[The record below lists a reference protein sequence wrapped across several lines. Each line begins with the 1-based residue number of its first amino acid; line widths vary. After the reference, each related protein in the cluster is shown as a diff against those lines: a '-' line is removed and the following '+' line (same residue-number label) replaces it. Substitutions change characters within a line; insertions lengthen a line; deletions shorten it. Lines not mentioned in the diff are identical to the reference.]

1 MQKER
6 WLFNMETYAVIGL
19 GKFGFHVAKGLAQQG
34 LSVIA
39 ADLDEDQVREINE
52 FVQDAVILDSTDMRA
67 LREAGI
73 ANVDVA
79 VVSIGENIEASILTV
94 MALKELGVETVV
106 AKAITTV
113 HGQILSKLGAAKV
126 IYPEMESAK
135 KIVKKMVKNMHYET
149 IDLSITMK
157 IAKLTVPSFWVGLS
171 ILSPIFESEFEVK
184 PIAYKHQ
191 GIWYTS
197 FEKDDILEKG
207 DILVVLGDSG
217 HIEALSKRI

>member
-1 MQKER
+1 MDT
-6 WLFNMETYAVIGL
+6 FAVIGL

-34 LSVIA
+34 MSVIA
-39 ADLDEDQVREINE
+39 VDRDEDHVRDINE
-52 FVQDAVILDSTDMRA
+52 YVQDAIVLDSTDIRA
-67 LREAGI
+67 LSEAGI
-73 ANVDVA
+73 GSVDVA

-106 AKAITTV
+106 AKAITQV

-135 KIVKKMVKNMHYET
+135 KIVKKMVQNMHYET

-157 IAKLTVPSFWVGLS
+157 LAKLTVPSFWIGTS
-171 ILSPIFESEFEVK
+171 ILSPVFETDYEVK

-191 GIWYTS
+191 GEWHTS
-197 FEKDDILEKG
+197 FENNDILEKG
-207 DILVVLGDSG
+207 DIIAVLGNSST
-217 HIEALSKRI
+217 IEALSKKV

>member
-1 MQKER
+1 M
-6 WLFNMETYAVIGL
+6 NSYAVIGL

-34 LSVIA
+34 LGVIA
-39 ADLDEDQVREINE
+39 VDQDEEQIREINE
-52 FVQDAVILDSTDMRA
+52 FVQDAIVLDSTDIRA

-73 ANVDVA
+73 GSVDVA

-94 MALKELGVETVV
+94 MALKELGVETVI
-106 AKAITTV
+106 AKAITAV

-157 IAKLTVPSFWVGLS
+157 IAKLTVPSFWIGTS
-171 ILSPIFESEFEVK
+171 ILSPAFENDYEVK

-197 FEKDDILEKG
+197 FEKDDILEK
-207 DILVVLGDSG
+207 DDLLVVLGNSA
-217 HIEALSKRI
+217 HIEALSRKI

>member
-1 MQKER
+1 MDT
-6 WLFNMETYAVIGL
+6 FAVLGL

-39 ADLDEDQVREINE
+39 VDLDEEHVRDINE
-52 FVQDAVILDSTDMRA
+52 YVQDAVILDSTDIRA

-73 ANVDVA
+73 GNVDVA

-94 MALKELGVETVV
+94 MALKEIGVETVI

-135 KIVKKMVKNMHYET
+135 KIVKKMVQNMHYET

-157 IAKLTVPSFWVGLS
+157 IAKLTVPSFWVGTS
-171 ILSPIFESEFEVK
+171 ILSPIFEGEYEVK

-191 GIWYTS
+191 GVWYTS
-197 FEKDDILEKG
+197 FEKHDILEKG
-207 DILVVLGDSG
+207 DILVVLGNSG
-217 HIEALSKRI
+217 HIEALSKKV

>member
-1 MQKER
+1 M
-6 WLFNMETYAVIGL
+6 TYVVIGL

-34 LSVIA
+34 EAVIA
-39 ADLDEDQVREINE
+39 IDNDEEKIRNISEY
-52 FVQDAVILDSTDMRA
+52 VQDAIMLDSSDPRA

-73 ANVDVA
+73 ADAEVA
-79 VVSIGENIEASILTV
+79 IVSIGEHLEASILTV
-94 MALKELGVETVV
+94 MALKEIGIETVV
-106 AKAITTV
+106 AKAITQV

-135 KIVKKMVKNMHYET
+135 KLVKKIVTNMHYET

-157 IAKLTVPSFWVGLS
+157 LAKMTLPPFWVGTS
-171 ILSPIFESEFEVK
+171 ILSPIFEEEFDVK

-191 GIWYTS
+191 GEWHTS

-207 DILVVLGDSG
+207 DILVVLGNSSN
-217 HIEALSKRI
+217 IEALSKKV

>member
-1 MQKER
+1 MNNS
-6 WLFNMETYAVIGL
+6 FAVIGL

-39 ADLDEDQVREINE
+39 VDQDEEQIREINE
-52 FVQDAVILDSTDMRA
+52 FVQDAIVLDSTDIRA

-73 ANVDVA
+73 GNVDVA

-94 MALKELGVETVV
+94 MALKELGVETVI
-106 AKAITTV
+106 AKAITAV

-135 KIVKKMVKNMHYET
+135 KIVKKMVKNMQYET

-157 IAKLTVPSFWVGLS
+157 IAKLTVPSFWIGTS
-171 ILSPIFESEFEVK
+171 ILSPVFENEYEVK

-197 FEKDDILEKG
+197 FEKDDILEK
-207 DILVVLGDSG
+207 DDLLVVLGNSA
-217 HIEALSKRI
+217 HIEALSRKI

>member
-1 MQKER
+1 
-6 WLFNMETYAVIGL
+6 MESYAVIGL

-34 LSVIA
+34 MSVIA
-39 ADLDEDQVREINE
+39 VDQDEEQVRDINE
-52 FVQDAVILDSTDMRA
+52 YVQDAIVLDSTDIRA

-73 ANVDVA
+73 GQVDVA

-94 MALKELGVETVV
+94 MALKELGVETVI
-106 AKAITTV
+106 AKAITQV

-157 IAKLTVPSFWVGLS
+157 LAKLSVPSFWVGIS
-171 ILSPIFESEFEVK
+171 ILSPVFESEFEVK

-191 GIWYTS
+191 GEWHTS
-197 FEKDDILEKG
+197 FENNDILEAG
-207 DILVVLGDSG
+207 DILVVLGNSS
-217 HIEALSKRI
+217 HIEALSKRV

>member
-1 MQKER
+1 MNS
-6 WLFNMETYAVIGL
+6 FAVIGL

-34 LSVIA
+34 LNVIA
-39 ADLDEDQVREINE
+39 VDQNEDQVREVNE
-52 FVQDAVILDSTDMRA
+52 YVQDAIVMDSTDIRA

-73 ANVDVA
+73 HKVDIA

-94 MALKELGVETVV
+94 MALKELGIETVV
-106 AKAITTV
+106 AKAITTI

-135 KIVKKMVKNMHYET
+135 KIVKNMVKNMHYET

-157 IAKLTVPSFWVGLS
+157 IAKLTVPSFWVGIS
-171 ILSPIFESEFEVK
+171 ILSPVFENDYEVK

-197 FEKDDILEKG
+197 FEKDDVLETN
-207 DILVVLGDSG
+207 DILVVIGSSA
-217 HIEALSKRI
+217 HIEALSKKV

>member
-1 MQKER
+1 M
-6 WLFNMETYAVIGL
+6 TYVVIGL
-19 GKFGFHVAKGLAQQG
+19 GKFGFNVAKGLAQQG
-34 LSVIA
+34 EAVIA
-39 ADLDEDQVREINE
+39 LDHTEEKIRDVSE
-52 FVQDAVILDSTDMRA
+52 FVQDAIMLDSTDIRA

-73 ANVDVA
+73 ADAEVA
-79 VVSIGENIEASILTV
+79 IVSIGEDIEASILTV

-106 AKAITTV
+106 AKAITQV

-135 KIVKKMVKNMHYET
+135 KLVKKIVKNMHYET

-157 IAKLTVPSFWVGLS
+157 LAKMTVPEFWIGTS
-171 ILSPIFESEFEVK
+171 ILSPVFEDEFDVK

-191 GIWYTS
+191 GEWHTS

-207 DILVVLGDSG
+207 DILVVLGNSNNV
-217 HIEALSKRI
+217 EALSKKV

>member
-1 MQKER
+1 
-6 WLFNMETYAVIGL
+6 METFAVIGL

-39 ADLDEDQVREINE
+39 VDVDEEQVREINE
-52 FVQDAVILDSTDMRA
+52 FVQDAVILDSTDIRA

-73 ANVDVA
+73 GSVDVA

-135 KIVKKMVKNMHYET
+135 KIVKKMVRNMHYET

-157 IAKLTVPSFWVGLS
+157 IAKLTVPSFWVGIS
-171 ILSPIFESEFEVK
+171 ILSPMFESEFEVK

-191 GIWYTS
+191 GVWYTS

-207 DILVVLGDSG
+207 DILVVLGNSG
-217 HIEALSKRI
+217 HIEALSKKI

>member
-1 MQKER
+1 
-6 WLFNMETYAVIGL
+6 METFAVIGL

-34 LSVIA
+34 LNVIA
-39 ADLDEDQVREINE
+39 VDLDEDHVREVNE
-52 FVQDAVILDSTDMRA
+52 YVQDAVILDSTDIRA

-73 ANVDVA
+73 GNVDVA

-94 MALKELGVETVV
+94 MALKELGVETVI

-135 KIVKKMVKNMHYET
+135 KIVKKMVRNMHYET

-157 IAKLTVPSFWVGLS
+157 IAKLTVPSFWVGIS
-171 ILSPIFESEFEVK
+171 ILSPMFETEFEVK

-191 GIWYTS
+191 GVWYTS

-207 DILVVLGDSG
+207 DILVVLGNSG
-217 HIEALSKRI
+217 HIEALSKKI

>member
-1 MQKER
+1 MQ
-6 WLFNMETYAVIGL
+6 TYAVIGL

-39 ADLDEDQVREINE
+39 ADQNEDQIREINE
-52 FVQDAVILDSTDMRA
+52 FVQDAIILDSTDIRA

-73 ANVDVA
+73 GSVDIA
-79 VVSIGENIEASILTV
+79 VVSIGENIEASILTL
-94 MALKELGVETVV
+94 MALKELGVPTVI

-135 KIVKKMVKNMHYET
+135 RLVKNMVQNIHYET

-157 IAKLTVPSFWVGLS
+157 IAKLTVPSFWIGVS
-171 ILSPIFESEFEVK
+171 ILSPIFESDYEVK

-197 FEKDDILEKG
+197 FENDDILESG
-207 DILVVLGDSG
+207 DIIIVLGNSVQ
-217 HIEALSKRI
+217 IETLSKKV

>member
-1 MQKER
+1 M
-6 WLFNMETYAVIGL
+6 TYVVIGL

-34 LSVIA
+34 EAVIA
-39 ADLDEDQVREINE
+39 IDNDEEKIRDISEY
-52 FVQDAVILDSTDMRA
+52 VQDAIMLDSSDPRA

-73 ANVDVA
+73 ADAEVA
-79 VVSIGENIEASILTV
+79 IVSIGEHLEASILTV
-94 MALKELGVETVV
+94 MALKEIGIKTVV
-106 AKAITTV
+106 AKAITQV

-135 KIVKKMVKNMHYET
+135 KLVKKIVKNMHYET

-157 IAKLTVPSFWVGLS
+157 LAKMTVPQFWVGIS
-171 ILSPIFESEFEVK
+171 ILSPIFESEFDVK

-191 GIWYTS
+191 GEWHTS

-207 DILVVLGDSG
+207 DILVVLGNSNNV
-217 HIEALSKRI
+217 EALSKKV